1 MINLEAAE
9 KVLEEAEKA
18 YQSSLG
24 KKLPKIHF
32 C

>member
-24 KKLPKIHF
+24 KKATENHF